1 MPLPPL
7 LRGLRLPVIAAPL
20 FIVSGNELV
29 IAACRAGIVGTFPTL
44 NARTT
49 DELQSR
55 LATIRA
61 SLAESG
67 PGTAPFGVNLI
78 CHRTNRRLARDLD
91 IVVEHEVPVVI
102 TSGGDPRPIV
112 ERGHAYGGG
121 VLSDVTD
128 IRWARKAAATGL
140 DGLILVCGGAGG
152 HAGLMIPFAFLP
164 QVRDFYDGTLILAGA
179 ISDGRAIRAAELLGA
194 DLVYIGTR
202 FVATAEANASERYKT
217 MLIRSE
223 AADLIYTDVFSGIPA
238 NMLRPSIRQHGLD
251 PDNLPP
257 KNTLDISKE
266 LNPDLKAWRDIWSAG
281 QGVGSIHDAPAVAD
295 LVATLEADYERARRG
310 EATQQPHAEE
320 RAQRASR
327 SMGNRHRA

>member
-1 MPLPPL
+1 VQ

-20 FIVSGNELV
+20 FIVSGNDLV

-49 DELQSR
+49 DELRSR
-55 LATIRA
+55 LETIRA
-61 SLAESG
+61 ALAQ
-67 PGTAPFGVNLI
+67 PAQPAAAPFGVNLI
-78 CHRTNRRLARDLD
+78 CHRTNRRLASDLD
-91 IVVEHEVPVVI
+91 IVVEYEVPVVI

-112 ERGHAYGGG
+112 ERVHAYGGV

-128 IRWARKAAATGL
+128 LKWARKAAATGI

-152 HAGLMIPFAFLP
+152 HAGLMNPFAFLP
-164 QVRDFYDGTLILAGA
+164 QVREFYDGTLILAGA

-194 DLVYIGTR
+194 DLVYMGTR
-202 FVATAEANASERYKT
+202 FVATAEANASERYKA
-217 MLIRSE
+217 MLIESE

-257 KNTLDISKE
+257 KNALDISKE

-281 QGVGSIHDAPAVAD
+281 QGIGSIHDAPPVAD
-295 LVATLEADYERARRG
+295 LVASLEADYERARCG
-310 EATQQPHAEE
+310 EAA
-320 RAQRASR
+320 R
-327 SMGNRHRA
+327 RHVIAA

>member
-1 MPLPPL
+1 MPVAPL

-44 NARTT
+44 NARTA
-49 DELQSR
+49 DELRRR
-55 LATIRA
+55 LETIRA
-61 SLAESG
+61 ALTE
-67 PGTAPFGVNLI
+67 PGQPTPAPFGVNLI
-78 CHRTNRRLARDLD
+78 CHRTNRRLGLDLD

-112 ERGHAYGGG
+112 ERVHAYGGI

-128 IRWARKAAATGL
+128 LRWARKAAATGI

-152 HAGLMIPFAFLP
+152 HAGLMNPFAFLP
-164 QVRDFYDGTLILAGA
+164 QVREFYDGMLILAGA

-194 DLVYIGTR
+194 DLVYMGTR
-202 FVATAEANASERYKT
+202 FVATAEANATERYKA
-217 MLIRSE
+217 MLIDSE
-223 AADLIYTDVFSGIPA
+223 AADLVYTDVFSGIPA

-257 KNTLDISKE
+257 KNALDISKE

-295 LVATLEADYERARRG
+295 LVAALEADYERAKRG
-310 EATQQPHAEE
+310 DLAAV
-320 RAQRASR
+320 RAMTAI
-327 SMGNRHRA
+327 

>member
-1 MPLPPL
+1 MPIPPL

-20 FIVSGNELV
+20 FIVSGNDLV

-49 DELQSR
+49 DELRCR
-55 LATIRA
+55 LETIRA
-61 SLAESG
+61 ALAE
-67 PGTAPFGVNLI
+67 PGRPASAPFGVNLI
-78 CHRTNRRLARDLD
+78 CHRTNRRLALDLD

-112 ERGHAYGGG
+112 ERVHAYGGI

-128 IRWARKAAATGL
+128 LKWARKAAATGI

-152 HAGLMIPFAFLP
+152 HAGLMNPFAFLP
-164 QVRDFYDGTLILAGA
+164 QVREFYDGTLILAGA

-194 DLVYIGTR
+194 DLVYMGTR

-217 MLIRSE
+217 MLIESE

-257 KNTLDISKE
+257 KNALDISKE

-281 QGVGSIHDAPAVAD
+281 QGVGSIHDAPSAAD
-295 LVATLEADYERARRG
+295 LVATLEADYEQAKRG
-310 EATQQPHAEE
+310 ASIAMQTATVI
-320 RAQRASR
+320 
-327 SMGNRHRA
+327 